1 MNTKAVKNAT
11 HNGMVYFLLYLSLF
25 VIAKTLDLLFLS
37 CFGLLWWFSINF
49 VVAILQ
55 DTVNYYLIGETM
67 SYNQVVKE
75 GFFFVLGHLF
85 QFFCDDFYLIVM

>member
-11 HNGMVYFLLYLSLF
+11 HNRMVYFLLYLSLF
-25 VIAKTLDLLFLS
+25 IIAKTLDLLFLS
-37 CFGLLWWFSINF
+37 CFGLSWWFSINF

-75 GFFFVLGHLF
+75 GFFCFRSLISVMI
-85 QFFCDDFYLIVM
+85 CDDVV